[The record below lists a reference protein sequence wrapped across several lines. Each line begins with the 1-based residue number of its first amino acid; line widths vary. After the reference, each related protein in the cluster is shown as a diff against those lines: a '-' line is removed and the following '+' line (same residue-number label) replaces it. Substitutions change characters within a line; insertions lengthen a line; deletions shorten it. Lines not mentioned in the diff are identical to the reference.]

1 MNYDEKNVI
10 ELIED
15 CAQLRGLA
23 VSTFCLRALND
34 GQAYKKLKAGGTITI
49 RRVLKII
56 DYDRTHPVKGKDKP
70 DDKGVAVHGIAG

>member
-1 MNYDEKNVI
+1 MTYSEKDVI

-15 CAQLRGLA
+15 CARRRGIA

-49 RRVLKII
+49 RRVHKIMN
-56 DYDRTHPVKGKDKP
+56 YDRDHPVKEKEKSDEK
-70 DDKGVAVHGIAG
+70 

>member
-1 MNYDEKNVI
+1 MTYDEKNVI

-15 CAQLRGLA
+15 CARRRGLA

-34 GQAYKKLKAGGTITI
+34 GQAYRKLKAGGTITI

-56 DYDRTHPVKGKDKP
+56 DYDRTHPVKGNDRA
-70 DDKGVAVHGIAG
+70 DDKSTTVHGVAG